1 MNHLQ
6 KGSQMIPFQMAVIR
20 SWFMRAELR
29 DLGHGTFLSR
39 NVVIWPLCLKILV
52 EKILNKMDFREKT
65 KSFRQ
70 LLLQYSKLKVR
81 TVLHCQTIAGYENHQ
96 SEVVS
101 GSHDEVIKVRF

>member
-1 MNHLQ
+1 
-6 KGSQMIPFQMAVIR
+6 
-20 SWFMRAELR
+20 
-29 DLGHGTFLSR
+29 
-39 NVVIWPLCLKILV
+39 
-52 EKILNKMDFREKT
+52 MDFREKI

-81 TVLHCQTIAGYENHQ
+81 TVLHCQTIAGIEMGVESHR